1 MIRYIKLTIG
11 IFLILAA
18 SRFVPHLPNF
28 TSLVAL
34 SFYVPLI
41 LGLNFIPALILCFI
55 ITDLV
60 IGFHSTI
67 FFTWGSVILIGFLTL
82 YFNKSLNY
90 RLCGSLVGAIIFF
103 IVSNF
108 GVWLNGSYGY
118 NLNGLITCYI
128 VAIPFFTITALS
140 TIIYSAIIETLMFYF
155 KFKVKKI
162 N

>member
-108 GVWLNGSYGY
+108 QSNQAISYQ
-118 NLNGLITCYI
+118 
-128 VAIPFFTITALS
+128 FFASLATGTKIIQITA
-140 TIIYSAIIETLMFYF
+140 EE
-155 KFKVKKI
+155 
-162 N
+162 